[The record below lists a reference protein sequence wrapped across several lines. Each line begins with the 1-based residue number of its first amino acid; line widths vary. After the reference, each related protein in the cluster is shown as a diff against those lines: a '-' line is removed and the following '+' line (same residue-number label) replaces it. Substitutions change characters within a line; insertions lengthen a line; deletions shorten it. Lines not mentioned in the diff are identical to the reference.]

1 MLGSYVSQAL
11 RRVGV
16 VAASPSCSRFQFRAY
31 TYLVESSSKSPK
43 KAELF
48 RNTPFLLSDSLTRR
62 AALNSQNRQVDREG
76 KCSAGQLSAPSGI
89 FLKFDAQQP
98 TGSFKDRGI
107 SHMCKTLV
115 DEHGAAAFV
124 TASGGNAGLA
134 VARAGHVLGA
144 AVHVVV
150 PSTTKPLMLDRI
162 RAYGAHVE
170 SHGANFAEANAH
182 ALKVASADPAAYFV
196 PPYDHPLL
204 WAGHSSIV
212 DEIAADVDAGR
223 CERPGTIVV
232 SVGGGG
238 LLNGVHEGLQRH
250 GWLDTKI
257 IATETYGA
265 DSLAQA
271 VAGGCLVTLPAIT
284 SIATSLGSPT
294 ISQRSFEIATAFSKQ
309 KNSKGDA
316 VEVELQVF
324 TDAQVVSTCRR
335 FLDDHKL
342 LVEPACAAALSV
354 VYENP
359 ESLKTVG
366 GKPVAVVVCG
376 GSGVSFDILDSWSK
390 EFAPS
395 GQPSEAAQALE
406 A

>member
-1 MLGSYVSQAL
+1 MAAAAPPSY
-11 RRVGV
+11 
-16 VAASPSCSRFQFRAY
+16 SRLQFRAY
-31 TYLVESSSKSPK
+31 TYSVELAGGGLKR
-43 KAELF
+43 AELF
-48 RNTPFLLSDSLTRR
+48 RNTPFLISDTLTRR
-62 AALNSQNRQVDREG
+62 VALRSQNGQVDHEG
-76 KCSAGQLSAPSGI
+76 ECPGTQLCAPSGV

-150 PSTTKPLMLDRI
+150 PATTKPLMLDRI

-182 ALKVASADPAAYFV
+182 ALKIASADPDAHFV

-223 CERPGTIVV
+223 CERPGTIIV

-238 LLNGVHEGLQRH
+238 LLNGVYDGLQRH

-271 VAGGCLVTLPAIT
+271 VANGDLVTLPAIT

-294 ISQRSFEIATAFSKQ
+294 ISQRSFDIATAFSKH
-309 KNSKGDA
+309 KNGEGNA
-316 VEVELQVF
+316 VKVELQVF
-324 TDAQVVSTCRR
+324 TDAQVVSTCRQ
-335 FLDDHKL
+335 FLDDHRL

-359 ESLKTVG
+359 GSLKSIG
-366 GKPVAVVVCG
+366 GKPVAVIVCG
-376 GSGVSFDILDSWSK
+376 GSGVSFDILDNWSK
-390 EFAPS
+390 EFAP
-395 GQPSEAAQALE
+395 
-406 A
+406 